1 MHYCLTLCVLA
12 RRRAVRKI
20 RDVRS
25 PEVGM
30 SDSLSRRDW
39 LALMG
44 AAGAGSVLPPVP
56 AAVAPPAAS
65 GLAAGA
71 APATGTAAEILPLT
85 CNSDVFVP
93 PRGRAFNKFSFDF
106 PEPSVAFDGY
116 RFGFRVFT
124 RENAYALD
132 GASTTATA
140 TVGGMRIECTGFTWA
155 GGQERAAGTL
165 VAALRQL
172 ADGVEWSVTVEMD
185 QPVKSVACIVRDLPR
200 GKLSFA
206 GGDFMDPRD
215 DEILL
220 GYPFS
225 GGDLF
230 GGNTAWGLTTPVAMA
245 QGADGR
251 CVALSSRDPKVRTK
265 RFYFQPGA
273 TGYRV
278 ELIHEAEGW
287 LDQRALRVPA
297 WRITRAAT
305 PEAAVAPH
313 YEFVRA
319 AHAMPDFATRAD
331 APAWL
336 HETALALTLHGQ
348 HYTGYIFNDYAKMLE
363 TLRWVNTQIPG
374 KQVLAFISSWDGR
387 YYWDYPTYAVNDRMG
402 GDAGFRRLV
411 TEAQAMGFRIMPMFG
426 LNGANRKLPGF
437 ARIADAL
444 THKVDGDA
452 VALNWVDWDN
462 DRHQEGWLGYM
473 NVGVPSWRKHLQG
486 RIEAMIATYGVDAYF
501 LDIAGGNI
509 NDTRGDMHEGLRTM
523 VADLRERHPHVLCCG
538 EMHYDA
544 LLEFIPLFHAGGG
557 GAYAREHVQRHARFF
572 QHLSLPA
579 PGRGSTG
586 VHEAGFGRF
595 NNETLMLNP
604 YAIPTL
610 NIVDDTFG
618 AHRDTMAAVIRKAR
632 ERAGI

>member
-1 MHYCLTLCVLA
+1 MPDALN
-12 RRRAVRKI
+12 
-20 RDVRS
+20 
-25 PEVGM
+25 
-30 SDSLSRRDW
+30 RRDW
-39 LALMG
+39 LTMMG
-44 AAGAGSVLPPVP
+44 VAGAGSVMS
-56 AAVAPPAAS
+56 AAAGEAAPSAAPPASTA
-65 GLAAGA
+65 
-71 APATGTAAEILPLT
+71 AAEILPLT

-93 PRGRAFNKFSFDF
+93 PRGRGFNKFSFDF
-106 PEPSVAFDGY
+106 PEPSVAFEGH

-132 GASTTATA
+132 GAKTTAEATA
-140 TVGGMRIECTGFTWA
+140 DGLRIECTGFTWA
-155 GGQERAAGTL
+155 GGQERTPGKL
-165 VAALRQL
+165 VAMLHRL
-172 ADGVEWSVTVEMD
+172 DDGVEWDATVEMD
-185 QPVKSVACIVRDLPR
+185 QPIKSVAFVVRDIPR

-206 GGDFMDPRD
+206 GGDLADTRD

-230 GGNTAWGLTTPVAMA
+230 GGNTAWGLTSPVAMVQA
-245 QGADGR
+245 ADGR

-265 RFYFQPGA
+265 RIYLQPGDA
-273 TGYRV
+273 GYRA

-287 LDQRALRVPA
+287 LDQKVLRVPA
-297 WRITRAAT
+297 WRLTRAAT

-313 YEFVRA
+313 YAFVRA

-331 APAWL
+331 APRWL
-336 HETALALTLHGQ
+336 HDTALALTLHGQ

-363 TLRWVNTQIPG
+363 QLRWVHTQMPG
-374 KQVLAFISSWDGR
+374 KHVLAFIAAWDGR
-387 YYWDYPTYAVNDRMG
+387 YYWDYPTYEVNARMG
-402 GDAGFRRLV
+402 GDAGFRKLI
-411 TEAQAMGFRIMPMFG
+411 TEGQAMGFRMMPMFG
-426 LNGANRKLPGF
+426 LNSANRKLPGW
-437 ARIADAL
+437 ARLADAL
-444 THKVDGDA
+444 THKVDGNEVPLD
-452 VALNWVDWDN
+452 WVDWDN

-473 NVGVPSWRKHLQG
+473 NVGVKSWRDHLRG

-501 LDIAGGNI
+501 LDIAGGHI

-523 VADLRERHPHVLCCG
+523 VAELRAKHPTVLCCG

-544 LLEFIPLFHAGGG
+544 LLEFIPLFHSGGG
-557 GAYAREHVQRHARFF
+557 GKYAREHVQRHAKFF

-595 NNETLMLNP
+595 NNDTLMLNAN
-604 YAIPTL
+604 AIPTL

-632 ERAGI
+632 ERAGL